1 MGSWDSTV
9 PTFAVGSVRAADLQT
24 MADIASALTGAWTA
38 YSPAW
43 GATSA
48 PSIGSGTFDGSY
60 ARVGKT
66 GMVQMRLV
74 GAADTGWGTGSYS
87 FSLPASWSLAVG
99 VHVNLYGYAVVVD
112 SSAAVYYQC
121 TVGVVA
127 GDLNKVRVRPTGMG
141 NLNATNLVTLATTD
155 EIVIRVFTEWA

>member
-1 MGSWDSTV
+1 MGYWDSTV
-9 PTFAVGSVRAADLQT
+9 PTPVTGSVRVADLDEF
-24 MADIASALTGAWTA
+24 ADILTALTGAWTA
-38 YSPAW
+38 YAPAW

-87 FSLPASWSLAVG
+87 FSLPPAWSLAVG

-112 SSAAVYYQC
+112 TSAGFYYPC

-127 GDLNKVRVRPTGMG
+127 GDLNKVRVRPSGMG
-141 NLNATNLVTLATTD
+141 NLNATNLITLATTD
-155 EIVIRVFTEWA
+155 EIVIRVATEWA